1 MRHLSALA
9 LRLAGLTL
17 ATGAAAP
24 ALASDGD
31 GVSIGG
37 LRAHLFYERS
47 GVLSEDLISRD
58 PQFSGWNTVI
68 GEGDA
73 KEPAEN
79 LLVIARIDNQ
89 GAEAFLDEKL
99 TLRVNDDKGAKIRE
113 RVFSG
118 LLLAEHGAVHLP
130 MWIDDAGCL
139 GQITITVTFR
149 KQKVSAPLQLMCGE

>member
-1 MRHLSALA
+1 VSALRFLPATLSALV
-9 LRLAGLTL
+9 LA
-17 ATGAAAP
+17 AGAAAP
-24 ALASDGD
+24 ALASEGD
-31 GVSIGG
+31 GVTIGG

-58 PQFSGWNTVI
+58 PPFSGWNTVI

-73 KEPAEN
+73 KEPSEN
-79 LLVIARIDNQ
+79 LLVIARIDNK

-99 TLRVNDDKGAKIRE
+99 IVRVNDGKGAKIKE

-139 GQITITVTFR
+139 GQITISATFR